1 MKIILLVMKMK
12 KNFFMMNLL
21 NVLYFKLEK
30 SKMKMRYIIN
40 IVKCGMN

>member
-40 IVKCGMN
+40 IVKCGKN